1 MLTDDLFDLA
11 AKIVTARRLP
21 ITAEQIE
28 QARTSTDRV
37 AVKLAPPL
45 WVDINYDTQ
54 VIEGGALHLYPD
66 VYDRDQNDLESLRAE
81 LQASGVD
88 AARLD
93 EQMLKQMLGR
103 VSRKVEFVVSVAE
116 IKAGRALEAGN
127 NQPLVTQRAQA
138 R

>member
-1 MLTDDLFDLA
+1 
-11 AKIVTARRLP
+11 
-21 ITAEQIE
+21 
-28 QARTSTDRV
+28 
-37 AVKLAPPL
+37 
-45 WVDINYDTQ
+45 VDINYDTQ